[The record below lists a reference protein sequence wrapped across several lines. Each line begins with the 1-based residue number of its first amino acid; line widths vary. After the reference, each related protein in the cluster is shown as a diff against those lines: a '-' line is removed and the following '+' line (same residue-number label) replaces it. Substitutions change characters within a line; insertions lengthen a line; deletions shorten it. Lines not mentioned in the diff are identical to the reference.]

1 MLVVGRRLAE
11 AREADHADLGLER
24 LGAQRRQLVR
34 RRPQHRQAGRDQAR
48 VALAGA
54 VREVLADQRRHLRPE
69 RHRHH
74 RRGVRR
80 QAGRERLVH
89 HHHASRSVRHRV
101 TMRAHVRAIEREL
114 RTINGETARMARL
127 DATDWAIL
135 GVLQDDARTSNRDL
149 AAAVHVSPSTSSERV
164 RACKAD
170 GVIRGY
176 HADVDYGAL
185 GRHVQA
191 LTAVTIRPPTREIVE
206 AFRNWVVELPEIVG
220 VFVVSGA
227 ADFLLHVAVPD
238 TDALYAFVIDRLT
251 ERPEVADVNTS
262 VVYEHIRRTVLEPLA

>member
-1 MLVVGRRLAE
+1 M
-11 AREADHADLGLER
+11 
-24 LGAQRRQLVR
+24 
-34 RRPQHRQAGRDQAR
+34 P
-48 VALAGA
+48 
-54 VREVLADQRRHLRPE
+54 
-69 RHRHH
+69 
-74 RRGVRR
+74 
-80 QAGRERLVH
+80 
-89 HHHASRSVRHRV
+89 
-101 TMRAHVRAIEREL
+101 
-114 RTINGETARMARL
+114 RL

-135 GVLQDDARTSNRDL
+135 DVLQDDARTSNREL

-164 RACKAD
+164 RNLKAD

-191 LTAVTIRPPTREIVE
+191 LTAITIRPPTREIIE
-206 AFRNWVVELPEIVG
+206 AFRNWVSQLPEIVG

-251 ERPEVADVNTS
+251 ERAEVADVNTS
-262 VVYEHIRRTVLEPLA
+262 VVYEHIRRTVLEPLP

>member
-1 MLVVGRRLAE
+1 M
-11 AREADHADLGLER
+11 
-24 LGAQRRQLVR
+24 
-34 RRPQHRQAGRDQAR
+34 P
-48 VALAGA
+48 
-54 VREVLADQRRHLRPE
+54 
-69 RHRHH
+69 
-74 RRGVRR
+74 
-80 QAGRERLVH
+80 
-89 HHHASRSVRHRV
+89 
-101 TMRAHVRAIEREL
+101 
-114 RTINGETARMARL
+114 RL

-135 GVLQDDARTSNRDL
+135 DVLQDDARTSNREL

-164 RACKAD
+164 RNLKAD

-191 LTAVTIRPPTREIVE
+191 LTAITIRPPTREIIE
-206 AFRNWVVELPEIVG
+206 AFRNWVSQLPEIVG

-251 ERPEVADVNTS
+251 EREEVADVNTS
-262 VVYEHIRRTVLEPLA
+262 VVYEHIRRTVLEPLT